1 MANEVKQN
9 MKEVIEGS
17 DFFLPSLLRTVAKNS
32 GTVEALLK
40 ETNIFFTCVF
50 VIY

>member
-9 MKEVIEGS
+9 MKEVT

-32 GTVEALLK
+32 GTVETLLK